1 MKFPKTTLLL
11 ITVLFLFSVV
21 LGYNYVRRPFAGP
34 ELESEGQQQ
43 KMASESAD
51 LLANQPQRR
60 WQLSN
65 LSPEQK
71 VGQMLVIPYQL
82 EDNSASDEAQLNQLL
97 TLEPG
102 SIVIFGSQV
111 DALKVKEL
119 TTLVKQ
125 STTVDQLPV
134 IIAVDHEGGDVQR
147 LAGNG
152 FSVLPSARE
161 LCSQTE
167 EARVAILDQSAQEL
181 ALAGIHLIF
190 GPTLDVASNSAVLKN
205 RVCSGDPLLVG
216 QYGEQFVTAFSN
228 RGILPVLKHYPG
240 IGSVTKDLHKSFDQ
254 QLVLAKDVTP
264 FKTVLAT
271 FPQIGVMVA
280 HMGIVNQI
288 PDLPCSLSADC
299 IDQLKNTNPQA
310 LVISDALTMKAVAYD
325 SEAKTYTRTLD
336 SIALSAVYAGNQLLV
351 FGPETTQVELQ
362 IVKSALVAQYVADT
376 SFAEKVDM
384 AVERVLDAKEF
395 QIFK

>member
-1 MKFPKTTLLL
+1 MLL
-11 ITVLFLFSVV
+11 LFSVV

-34 ELESEGQQQ
+34 EMEGEGQQQ
-43 KMASESAD
+43 NLASESAD
-51 LLANQPQRR
+51 LSTNQPLPR
-60 WQLSN
+60 WQLAN

-71 VGQMLVIPYQL
+71 IGQLLVVPYNL
-82 EDNSASDEAQLNQLL
+82 SASTASDEAMLRQYLS
-97 TLEPG
+97 LEPSG
-102 SIVIFGSQV
+102 LILFGSKI
-111 DALKVKEL
+111 DAIETKQL
-119 TTLVKQ
+119 TSLVSR
-125 STTVDQLPV
+125 STALDSIPV
-134 IIAVDHEGGDVQR
+134 MITVDHEGGDVQR

-161 LCSQTE
+161 LCTQTE
-167 EARVAILDQSAQEL
+167 ETRVAILEQSAQEL
-181 ALAGIHLIF
+181 ALAGIHLVF
-190 GPTLDVASNSAVLKN
+190 GPTIDVASNSSVLKN
-205 RVCSGDPLLVG
+205 RVCSGDPLLVS
-216 QYGEQFVTAFSN
+216 QYGEQFVAAFSN

-254 QLVLAKDVTP
+254 QIVLANDVTP
-264 FKTVLAT
+264 FKTILTT

-288 PDLPCSLSADC
+288 AGLPCSVSTDC

-325 SEAKTYTRTLD
+325 GETNDYTRTLE
-336 SIALSAVYAGNQLLV
+336 SVALSAVYAGNQLLV
-351 FGPETTQVELQ
+351 FGPEATPEELQ
-362 IVKSALVAQYVADT
+362 LVRSALTAQYMTDST
-376 SFAEKVDM
+376 FAKKVDV

>member
-11 ITVLFLFSVV
+11 ILLLLFFCVA
-21 LGYNYVRRPFAGP
+21 LGYNYVWRPFAGSMIATESQEDQATTAG
-34 ELESEGQQQ
+34 ELT
-43 KMASESAD
+43 AV
-51 LLANQPQRR
+51 QPSRR
-60 WQLSN
+60 WQLTN
-65 LSPEQK
+65 LTPEQK
-71 VGQMLVIPYQL
+71 VGQMLMVPYQL
-82 EDNSASDEAQLNQLL
+82 GDNSASDEAQLNQLL

-102 SIVIFGSQV
+102 SIAIFGSQIS
-111 DALKVKEL
+111 ALEAKEL

-125 STTVDQLPV
+125 STATDKLPI

-161 LCSQTE
+161 LCNQTE
-167 EARVAILDQSAQEL
+167 ETRVAILDQSAQEL

-190 GPTLDVASNSAVLKN
+190 GPTIDVASSSVVLKN
-205 RVCSGDPLLVG
+205 RVCSGDPLLVS
-216 QYGEQFVTAFSN
+216 QYGEQFVTAFFN

-240 IGSVTKDLHKSFDQ
+240 IGSATKDLHKSFDQ
-254 QLVLAKDVTP
+254 QTVLAKDVTP
-264 FKTVLAT
+264 FKSILETS
-271 FPQIGVMVA
+271 PQIGVMVG

-288 PDLPCSLSADC
+288 PGLPCSMSADC
-299 IDQLKNTNPQA
+299 IDQLKNTNPQT

-325 SEAKTYTRTLD
+325 SEAKTYTRTLE
-336 SIALSAVYAGNQLLV
+336 SVALSAVYAGNQLLV
-351 FGPETTQVELQ
+351 FGPETTPAELQ
-362 IVKSALVAQYVADT
+362 LVKSALTAQYMADST
-376 SFAEKVDM
+376 FAEKVDM